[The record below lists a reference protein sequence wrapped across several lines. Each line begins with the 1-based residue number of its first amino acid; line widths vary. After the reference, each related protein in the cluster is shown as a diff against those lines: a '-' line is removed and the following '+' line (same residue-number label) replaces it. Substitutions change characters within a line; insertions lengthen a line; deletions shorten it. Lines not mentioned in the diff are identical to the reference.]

1 MGTRSGGARELTV
14 QLGDADEL
22 FAARGPD
29 LASGTPPRPP
39 GIDEIHDQIH
49 DQIDARQR
57 PAALATVIVLPGTK
71 VRPGLAGDIARAV
84 ERHCELGISRA
95 QAELKSM
102 RREGIRTL
110 VIGLSLFILFISVA
124 EVIVHTSLPD
134 PVRNFLGADGLL
146 VVVGWVGLW
155 YPIETLLYTPRP
167 YRQEIAVLRVMRQMR
182 IEVRAA
188 EGRLS
193 PPGPRAATGTGR
205 GT

>member
-14 QLGDADEL
+14 RLGDADEL
-22 FAARGPD
+22 FVARGPD
-29 LASGTPPRPP
+29 LASGTPLLPP

-57 PAALATVIVLPGTK
+57 PTALATVIVLPGTK
-71 VRPGLAGDIARAV
+71 VRPGLAGDIARAI
-84 ERHCELGISRA
+84 EHHCELGISRA

-167 YRQEIAVLRVMRQMR
+167 YRREIAILRVMRQMR

-188 EGRLS
+188 DGRLR
-193 PPGPRAATGTGR
+193 PPSPRAATGTGR